1 MKYAFIICLLFSG
14 ITLRAQHT
22 GIKPTDWF
30 TISGAVKNEVVI
42 SISDLLKYKQVH
54 LGDVVVKKHR
64 GDALDTIKGL
74 SGILLR
80 SLLDSVAIADENPKS
95 YNEYYITLVA
105 SDGYKNVYSWNEI
118 FNTPVGDHIYIITEM
133 DGKSISQMP
142 QRILVMS
149 LSDFISGRRHL
160 IGLTDIVFKK
170 AG

>member
-133 DGKSISQMP
+133 DGKSI
-142 QRILVMS
+142 
-149 LSDFISGRRHL
+149 
-160 IGLTDIVFKK
+160 
-170 AG
+170 